1 MTFNSLADIRQKL
14 SELPTADMEATDKAL
29 ARDAV
34 LTKPAGSLGK
44 LEEIAVWA
52 SAWQR
57 QHPPVFNAPQIAVF
71 AGNHGVC
78 AKGVSAFPPE
88 VTVQMVANFEAGG
101 AAINQ
106 LANQYSASFSVTPL
120 DLENP
125 TKDFTESPAMSE
137 YEFTS
142 AFNTG
147 WEEVDPNAD
156 FLIVGEMGIG
166 NTTVAATLCAA
177 LLEGNGDEWAG
188 PGTGISQEGVNHKAI
203 VIDQAIAKHSNILED
218 PLRVFQHLGGRELS
232 AMAGAVLAARFKNI
246 PVILDGYVACAAML
260 PLFAEN
266 DQFLDHCIIGHASA
280 EPGHVKLLN
289 KFGKSPVLSLEMRL
303 GEGSGAAVALGI
315 VQSAILTHAGM
326 ASFGEAGVSD
336 KN

>member
-1 MTFNSLADIRQKL
+1 MALNSLADIRLKL
-14 SELPTADMEATDKAL
+14 SNLPTADMNATDKAL

-52 SAWQR
+52 SGWQR
-57 QHPPVFNAPQIAVF
+57 KHPPTFNKPQIAVF

-106 LANQYSASFSVTPL
+106 LANQYGAIFSVTPL
-120 DLENP
+120 DLDTP
-125 TKDFTESPAMSE
+125 TKDFTEAPAMDE
-137 YEFTS
+137 EEFVS
-142 AFNTG
+142 ALNSG
-147 WEEVDPNAD
+147 WNKVDEEAD
-156 FLIVGEMGIG
+156 FLVVGEMGIG

-177 LLEGNGDEWAG
+177 LLEGGGAEWAG
-188 PGTGISQEGVNHKAI
+188 PGTGVSQEGVNHKAN
-203 VIDQAIAKHSNILED
+203 VIDEALAKHADILDD
-218 PLRVFQHLGGRELS
+218 PLRIFQHLGGRELA

-246 PVILDGYVACAAML
+246 PVILDGYVASAAML
-260 PLFAEN
+260 PLFMIN
-266 DQFLDHCIIGHASA
+266 NQFLDHCIVGHASA
-280 EPGHVKLLN
+280 EPGQVKLLN
-289 KFGKSPVLSLEMRL
+289 RFGKSPLLSLDMRL

-315 VQSAILTHAGM
+315 VQSAIATHTGM

-336 KN
+336 KD